1 MKTVN
6 FCKLLYEDYTGYDL
20 QGRPVQIKSPVDQ
33 LLPIAK
39 TLVQQVENTLRNI
52 VQMTIER
59 SLSTFPTLKQ
69 AVEAK
74 VVYKIFETKRDQT
87 ILFIQ
92 QFLEMQKKNIDV
104 VFAPVPTPQE
114 MSFWESCLMK
124 DNKFHPSMT
133 SKLMSHMKDLGKKL
147 YPDQLVSERNE
158 TRSKT
163 SFNYK
168 DLEELRNLKRNVVR
182 CFNVLKMNVCDTVP
196 RCILHFFVTQLV
208 NDLGR
213 ALEKDSL
220 VEFLQERKDIRDKRE
235 MCRKQSQ
242 ALEEAL
248 PRTND
253 VLDKLLHMK
262 QGSPVKGGKM

>member
-1 MKTVN
+1 MK
-6 FCKLLYEDYTGYDL
+6 K
-20 QGRPVQIKSPVDQ
+20 
-33 LLPIAK
+33 
-39 TLVQQVENTLRNI
+39 
-52 VQMTIER
+52 
-59 SLSTFPTLKQ
+59 
-69 AVEAK
+69 
-74 VVYKIFETKRDQT
+74 
-87 ILFIQ
+87 
-92 QFLEMQKKNIDV
+92 
-104 VFAPVPTPQE
+104 
-114 MSFWESCLMK
+114 
-124 DNKFHPSMT
+124 
-133 SKLMSHMKDLGKKL
+133 
-147 YPDQLVSERNE
+147 
-158 TRSKT
+158 
-163 SFNYK
+163 
-168 DLEELRNLKRNVVR
+168 LKRNVVR

>member
-1 MKTVN
+1 M
-6 FCKLLYEDYTGYDL
+6 
-20 QGRPVQIKSPVDQ
+20 
-33 LLPIAK
+33 
-39 TLVQQVENTLRNI
+39 
-52 VQMTIER
+52 
-59 SLSTFPTLKQ
+59 
-69 AVEAK
+69 
-74 VVYKIFETKRDQT
+74 
-87 ILFIQ
+87 
-92 QFLEMQKKNIDV
+92 
-104 VFAPVPTPQE
+104 
-114 MSFWESCLMK
+114 
-124 DNKFHPSMT
+124 
-133 SKLMSHMKDLGKKL
+133 
-147 YPDQLVSERNE
+147 
-158 TRSKT
+158 
-163 SFNYK
+163 
-168 DLEELRNLKRNVVR
+168 R